1 MQWCIS
7 FRHCEYDLVPTQ
19 VWCSVPFQGPKTS
32 PVAFCAVPSDNRPTL
47 AAVIRNV
54 KLEDT
59 ATVPTKDHQPA
70 CSVGGKRNDATEMG
84 CVALV
89 PAAIMVRKLSS
100 VNRPFFLKNWEGLDI
115 GLYTMRYQSHL
126 PNLRFP
132 MSDHF
137 QDSVLH

>member
-1 MQWCIS
+1 M
-7 FRHCEYDLVPTQ
+7 
-19 VWCSVPFQGPKTS
+19 
-32 PVAFCAVPSDNRPTL
+32 PTL

-89 PAAIMVRKLSS
+89 PAAIMESASQSLRASS
-100 VNRPFFLKNWEGLDI
+100 PHISQLWMAPGIEI
-115 GLYTMRYQSHL
+115 ATMVTIPTMTWDGRI
-126 PNLRFP
+126 
-132 MSDHF
+132 
-137 QDSVLH
+137 